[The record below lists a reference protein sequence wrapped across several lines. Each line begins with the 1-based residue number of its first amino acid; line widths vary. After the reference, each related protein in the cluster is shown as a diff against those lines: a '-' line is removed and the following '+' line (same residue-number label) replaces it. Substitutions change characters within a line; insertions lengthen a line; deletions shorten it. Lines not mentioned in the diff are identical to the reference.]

1 MSFWTWVAIII
12 ALVSGV
18 IAANA
23 ERKITQYAF
32 IIVIFLIVIVFLL
45 SKFTNFGL

>member
-12 ALVSGV
+12 ALMSGV
-18 IAANA
+18 IAANT
-23 ERKITQYAF
+23 ERKITQYTF

-45 SKFTNFGL
+45 SKFTNLRL